1 MLPHLRPS
9 IPFSSGPILFW
20 APTPMEWQARHLRN
34 DVSPA
39 PTSCASAADVDRL
52 NSIAPIQNSF
62 VFIFAQVFVRHLAKS
77 AQYMLAIVF
86 SLVEIGGAAERN
98 GACVTKELPLPQRG
112 LDSERRTCADDGF
125 DRSKITVD
133 EIKSDCDKLS

>member
-1 MLPHLRPS
+1 
-9 IPFSSGPILFW
+9 
-20 APTPMEWQARHLRN
+20 
-34 DVSPA
+34 
-39 PTSCASAADVDRL
+39 
-52 NSIAPIQNSF
+52 
-62 VFIFAQVFVRHLAKS
+62 
-77 AQYMLAIVF
+77 MLAIVF

-133 EIKSDCDKLS
+133 EIKSHCDKLSDFGHPFPAFAAAISNGNAGKLTCQ